1 MRTVL
6 PLKSFSDKLDE
17 KNFERDY
24 LRISFLSSTVNK
36 IDFVNTT
43 EHNFVNIHPFW
54 MIQGDLESAWHE
66 ESHHMN
72 NGKMIPGQK
81 VHIFTEPVLY
91 FILYFILYSML
102 CTVICK
108 LPSITP
114 DDGLQHSS
122 RIMTSAP

>member
-24 LRISFLSSTVNK
+24 LRISLLSSTVNK

-43 EHNFVNIHPFW
+43 EHNFVNIHLFW
-54 MIQGDLESAWHE
+54 TIQGDLESAWHE

-81 VHIFTEPVLY
+81 VHIVD
-91 FILYFILYSML
+91 
-102 CTVICK
+102 CTPKCHCK
-108 LPSITP
+108 LAGEGIEYSWAASKKKI
-114 DDGLQHSS
+114 
-122 RIMTSAP
+122 